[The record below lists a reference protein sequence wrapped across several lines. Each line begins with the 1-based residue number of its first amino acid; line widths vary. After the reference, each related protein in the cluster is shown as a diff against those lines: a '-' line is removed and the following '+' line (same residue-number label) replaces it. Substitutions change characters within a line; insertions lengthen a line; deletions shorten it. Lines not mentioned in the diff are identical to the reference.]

1 MAFPRALEKI
11 AAGRLLPVV
20 LAMSCM
26 IHEAAATPTASLVA
40 SRLTG
45 PAPLAVFFDATS
57 TVHTNSELDTY
68 RELAYRFSF
77 GDPSS
82 GVWAV
87 SGRSRNE
94 QTGGPIAA
102 HVFDTPGTYVVSV
115 TARDAAGLSSTASV
129 TITVTA
135 PDAAFPGDRTVCI
148 SRTTDFTG
156 CPANAS
162 RIANATSW
170 PAFRASSR
178 YMLRAGQDF
187 SSLGVVNLREA
198 SGVGLVDV
206 QLVAFGSGTK
216 PRTSRIV
223 VDSGNTGPSSWPRR
237 VSIVGLDALD
247 ILNSRGAFDLL
258 LYRNDITRG
267 GMIDIASAFDFALTN
282 SPATSWAN
290 PDGIYIVENRID
302 RNFDTAVSANPS
314 AITGNA
320 VRFVILGN
328 DIDRTAQH
336 NVRIWQAHKAFIA
349 HNSISGRA
357 GDMIRATIKLH
368 SAGLAPV
375 QSSLPVGVTQLQRSS
390 QIVIAD
396 NHLGSP
402 SSNVQWLAAT
412 APQNNQSAEGLE
424 DVIWEDN
431 EFRHGPNYMR
441 DITWA
446 GRRMTERGNRNVT
459 DGRAA
464 EVGIAGE
471 LGLPADW
478 NGPYFSGVPSMKAR
492 FQIAGVPSPRAP
504 ILTVE

>member
-1 MAFPRALEKI
+1 
-11 AAGRLLPVV
+11 
-20 LAMSCM
+20 
-26 IHEAAATPTASLVA
+26 
-40 SRLTG
+40 
-45 PAPLAVFFDATS
+45 
-57 TVHTNSELDTY
+57 
-68 RELAYRFSF
+68 
-77 GDPSS
+77 
-82 GVWAV
+82 
-87 SGRSRNE
+87 
-94 QTGGPIAA
+94 
-102 HVFDTPGTYVVSV
+102 
-115 TARDAAGLSSTASV
+115 
-129 TITVTA
+129 
-135 PDAAFPGDRTVCI
+135 
-148 SRTTDFTG
+148 
-156 CPANAS
+156 
-162 RIANATSW
+162 
-170 PAFRASSR
+170 
-178 YMLRAGQDF
+178 
-187 SSLGVVNLREA
+187 
-198 SGVGLVDV
+198 
-206 QLVAFGSGTK
+206 
-216 PRTSRIV
+216 
-223 VDSGNTGPSSWPRR
+223 

-258 LYRNDITRG
+258 LYRNDIIRG

-290 PDGIYIVENRID
+290 PDGIYVVENRID

-368 SAGLAPV
+368 SAGLATV

-396 NHLGSP
+396 NSLGSP

-431 EFRHGPNYMR
+431 QFRHGSNYMR

-459 DGRAA
+459 DGRVA

-478 NGPYFSGVPSMKAR
+478 NGPYFSGAPSMKAR
-492 FQIAGVPSPRAP
+492 FQVAGVPSPRAP
-504 ILTVE
+504 TLTVE